1 MKNTKILTK
10 NEKIYNNKI
19 IYKNDNNKI
28 DKDIKNNLKA
38 TILDIVKTSK
48 DYTKDN
54 KYYNTLYISQDN
66 YNTIIDN
73 LKSIIDFACV
83 FTFKNIKDAIISSI
97 KNKLNTFEKYE
108 KIESYSVSIADF
120 LKSIQAS
127 IYKKAEHEKRQEYL
141 IDQQKRIQ
149 AKLDKEKQK
158 ARKKANKQIEKVQKK
173 NGTLKTKID
182 N

>member
-1 MKNTKILTK
+1 MTTTKILTK
-10 NEKIYNNKI
+10 SEKIYNNKI

-28 DKDIKNNLKA
+28 DKNIKNNLKT
-38 TILDIVKTSK
+38 TILDIVKDSK

-73 LKSIIDFACV
+73 LKSIIDFTCV

-127 IYKKAEHEKRQEYL
+127 IYKKAEHEKRQEFL

-149 AKLDKEKQK
+149 AKLDKEKAK
-158 ARKKANKQIEKVQKK
+158 ARKKANKQVEKVQKAK
-173 NGTLKTKID
+173 GILKTKI